1 MHRSFCLAAI
11 VVGLGLGLT
20 ACSKSTPDT
29 SSTTTNGQS
38 LTTAPSATDTPPAT
52 PGAPGAPGAP
62 GQRGPSHRMQ
72 AFLDS
77 CNGKNAND
85 ACTVQLAS
93 RSLTGTCTQVP
104 QGPNQGQLSCRPS
117 PGQLGPHRGG
127 MDVPGAA
134 SSAAPLRPGDPGYIP
149 PPAHPPAAN

>member
-1 MHRSFCLAAI
+1 MSRSFCLAAI
-11 VVGLGLGLT
+11 VAGLGIT

-29 SSTTTNGQS
+29 STTTTNGQS
-38 LTTAPSATDTPPAT
+38 LTTTTPSASDVAPMPAT

-72 AFLDS
+72 AFLDG
-77 CNGKNAND
+77 CNGKNASD

-93 RSLTGTCTQVP
+93 RSLTGTCTPVP

-117 PGQLGPHRGG
+117 PGQVGPHHPG
-127 MDVPGAA
+127 MDNPSSSPGAT
-134 SSAAPLRPGDPGYIP
+134 LRPGDPGYTP

>member
-1 MHRSFCLAAI
+1 MSRSFCLAAI
-11 VVGLGLGLT
+11 VVGLGIT

-38 LTTAPSATDTPPAT
+38 LTTTTPSASNVTPAT

-62 GQRGPSHRMQ
+62 GQRGPGHRMQ
-72 AFLDS
+72 AFLDG
-77 CNGKNAND
+77 CNGKNASD

-93 RSLTGTCTQVP
+93 RSLTGTCTPIP

-117 PGQLGPHRGG
+117 PGQVGPRHAG
-127 MDVPGAA
+127 MDTPGSSPGAA
-134 SSAAPLRPGDPGYIP
+134 LRPGDPGYTP